1 MIRWGI
7 LGVAN
12 IAVKRVIAGI
22 QASNNGHVA
31 AIASRN
37 FDRARAAAQTFDI
50 SEAFGSYEQM
60 LQHDGIDAVYI
71 PLPHHLHRDW
81 TVRAAQAGKHV
92 LCEKPLALNVE
103 EAREMVA
110 TCEEAGV
117 LLMEALMYRFHPA
130 WVEVRHLVEGGSI
143 GALRS
148 VHTEFAYFLDD
159 PASFRSQPSLG
170 GGALMDLGCYAVDA
184 SRMMFQREPAV
195 IAASVLKHPVN
206 QTDMVSSALL
216 DFGSGHATF
225 TVGTQIQR
233 GQSVHLAG
241 TKARIE
247 VATPFNIP
255 ADQSAQVR
263 VIRGGSPGVAPDVE
277 ILEFGPADVYTLEAQ
292 AFGRAVLGE
301 SPLPI
306 SLDDSIAGLA
316 VLQGIINAIHY

>member
-12 IAVKRVIAGI
+12 IAVKRVIAGV
-22 QASNNGHVA
+22 QATNNGYVA

-37 FDRARAAAQTFDI
+37 LDRARAAAQTFGI

-81 TVRAAQAGKHV
+81 TLRAAQAGKHV
-92 LCEKPLALNVE
+92 LCEKPLALNFE

-110 TCEEAGV
+110 ACAEAGV

-130 WVEVRHLVEGGSI
+130 WVEVRRLVEAGSI

-170 GGALMDLGCYAVDA
+170 GGALMDLGCYAVSA
-184 SRMMFQREPAV
+184 SRMLFEREPAV
-195 IAASVLKHPVN
+195 IAASILKHPVN
-206 QTDMVSSALL
+206 QTDIVSSALL
-216 DFGSGHATF
+216 DFGIGHATF
-225 TVGTQIQR
+225 TVGTQMQR

-241 TKARIE
+241 TEARIE
-247 VATPFNIP
+247 IATPFNIP
-255 ADQSAQVR
+255 ADQRAQIR
-263 VIRGGSPGVAPDVE
+263 VIRGGSPGVASDVE
-277 ILEFGPADVYTLEAQ
+277 VLEFGPADVYALEAQ
-292 AFGRAVLGE
+292 AFARAAVGE
-301 SPLPI
+301 IPPPI
-306 SLDDSIAGLA
+306 SLEDSIASLS
-316 VLQGIINAIHY
+316 VLEGIINAIHH